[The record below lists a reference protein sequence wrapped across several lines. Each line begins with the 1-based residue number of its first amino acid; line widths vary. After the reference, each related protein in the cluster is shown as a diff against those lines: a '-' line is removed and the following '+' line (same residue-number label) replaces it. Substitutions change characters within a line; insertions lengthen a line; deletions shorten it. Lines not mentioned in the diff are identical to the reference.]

1 MLRPAARRE
10 QSELTEVYLV
20 SQGTL
25 NLARAVVGVIGA
37 GALVMAISGLTS
49 GNSLTD
55 PVFPAGLAL
64 GALAVGATA
73 WVVTPGLLPAIV
85 TWLGLLGEEARRYQ
99 PIQTRRLRKTALFD
113 RFFRFEPVLTDNHV
127 RTLH

>member
-1 MLRPAARRE
+1 M
-10 QSELTEVYLV
+10 

-25 NLARAVVGVIGA
+25 NLARALVGIIGA
-37 GALVMAISGLTS
+37 GALIMAISGLSS

-64 GALAVGATA
+64 GVLAVGATA

-85 TWLGLLGEEARRYQ
+85 TWLGLLGLGVMVVAFWTMAF
-99 PIQTRRLRKTALFD
+99 QTPSPDVLALFAI
-113 RFFRFEPVLTDNHV
+113 PAALVVLAMV
-127 RTLH
+127 RMALARLAVPTA

>member
-1 MLRPAARRE
+1 
-10 QSELTEVYLV
+10 V

-25 NLARAVVGVIGA
+25 NLARALVGVIGA
-37 GALVMAISGLTS
+37 GALIMAVSGLSS

-64 GALAVGATA
+64 GVLAVGATA

-85 TWLGLLGEEARRYQ
+85 TWLGLLGLGVMVVAFGTMAF
-99 PIQTRRLRKTALFD
+99 QTPSPDVLALFAI
-113 RFFRFEPVLTDNHV
+113 PAALVVLAMV
-127 RTLH
+127 RMALARLAVPTA

>member
-1 MLRPAARRE
+1 M
-10 QSELTEVYLV
+10 

-25 NLARAVVGVIGA
+25 NLARALVGVIGA

-55 PVFPAGLAL
+55 PVFPAGLVL
-64 GALAVGATA
+64 GVLAVGATA

-85 TWLGLLGEEARRYQ
+85 TWLGLLGLGVMVVVFGTMAFHT
-99 PIQTRRLRKTALFD
+99 PSPDVLALFAI
-113 RFFRFEPVLTDNHV
+113 PAALVVLAMV
-127 RTLH
+127 RMALARLAVPTT